1 MTMKTLNQISQEKY
15 GKDYNHLPDDG
26 AEQDFVQGEYSRLNH
41 VKPVCNDLSER
52 EQLPSCSNSSHEQY
66 IKAEGVCP
74 TCGTTKTF
82 EEQNQPDK
90 ATPRPWFIMQS
101 LPDNIPTFEGE
112 TVTVIVDEQNR
123 NVLNG
128 KPLLEHA
135 ANAALIIRAVNEH
148 AALVAVAS
156 AARCVSNAIDRQD
169 DSMIEPNDV
178 LVKALSQLSA
188 LRQG

>member
-26 AEQDFVQGEYSRLNH
+26 AEQDFVQGEYSRLNQ
-41 VKPVCNDLSER
+41 VKPVSEQPGKATAIER
-52 EQLPSCSNSSHEQY
+52 LIAQLETSGAAAVGKAMLQQ
-66 IKAEGVCP
+66 IKA
-74 TCGTTKTF
+74 
-82 EEQNQPDK
+82 
-90 ATPRPWFIMQS
+90 
-101 LPDNIPTFEGE
+101 
-112 TVTVIVDEQNR
+112 
-123 NVLNG
+123 
-128 KPLLEHA
+128 
-135 ANAALIIRAVNEH
+135 EH

>member
-1 MTMKTLNQISQEKY
+1 MKTLNQISQEKY

-26 AEQDFVQGEYSRLNH
+26 VDQDFVQGEYSRLNQ
-41 VKPVCNDLSER
+41 VKPVSEQPGKATAIER
-52 EQLPSCSNSSHEQY
+52 LIAQLETSGAAAVGKAMLQQ
-66 IKAEGVCP
+66 IKA
-74 TCGTTKTF
+74 
-82 EEQNQPDK
+82 
-90 ATPRPWFIMQS
+90 
-101 LPDNIPTFEGE
+101 
-112 TVTVIVDEQNR
+112 
-123 NVLNG
+123 
-128 KPLLEHA
+128 
-135 ANAALIIRAVNEH
+135 EH

>member
-1 MTMKTLNQISQEKY
+1 MKQKIANLRNEMANERYSKNHPPKTL
-15 GKDYNHLPDDG
+15 D
-26 AEQDFVQGEYSRLNH
+26 H

-90 ATPRPWFIMQS
+90 ATAIERLIAQ
-101 LPDNIPTFEGE
+101 LE
-112 TVTVIVDEQNR
+112 TSGAAAV
-123 NVLNG
+123 G
-128 KPLLEHA
+128 KAMLQQIKA
-135 ANAALIIRAVNEH
+135 EH